1 MKNRFLFLVGIGAL
15 LAMSSCSKDEEN
27 LVVKSCEPATL
38 TLTIKGSDLSTKA
51 TVSASGLT
59 AAGESFD
66 NNINNIVV
74 GVFRSTGEELA
85 GYADAIGDV
94 QVSEVTAS
102 NPRAFSIP
110 SGKEIKV
117 TAGKRDI
124 IVVANASTADITA
137 LKASTTKDIFLK
149 KVLVL
154 ADKNQDKDQLLMTGV
169 KENITVNKGTNTISD
184 FVVTRL
190 VGRVQLVSLKS
201 SFKDSYAT
209 AVLDVDKIFL
219 HNALFNYP
227 VDPSLTNPYTK
238 SFYTGWDA
246 APTPYDETY
255 NENLKDVTNYSL
267 TSNPA
272 TSYLTANHYFYTF
285 PNGVSD
291 FSKATKLVI
300 SGMFDPDGTAGPID
314 SYRVYYPIVVNKDQ
328 VYTGTPPVL
337 VPNTGVGILR
347 NTIYSISAKIFRPGV
362 TDPDKPLDPASIS
375 LTITVT
381 PWNKITQDNEL

>member
-27 LVVKSCEPATL
+27 LVVKSGEPATL

-227 VDPSLTNPYTK
+227 VDPSLTNPYAK
-238 SFYTGWDA
+238 SFYTGYNP
-246 APTPYDETY
+246 APTPYPETY
-255 NENLKDVTNYSL
+255 DPNLIDVTTYSL
-267 TSNPA
+267 TGSSVDVVDP
-272 TSYLTANHYFYTF
+272 NHYFYTF
-285 PNGVSD
+285 PNGRSD
-291 FSKATKLVI
+291 LSTELDLTTATKLVI
-300 SGMFDPDGTAGPID
+300 SGTYYPNGKPGT
-314 SYRVYYPIVVNKDQ
+314 SFYVYYPIVINKDVDANQ
-328 VYTGTPPVL
+328 ARSGY
-337 VPNTGVGILR
+337 GIER
-347 NTIYSISAKIFRPGV
+347 NYVYSISATIFRPGV

-381 PWNKITQDNEL
+381 PWNNITQDNEL